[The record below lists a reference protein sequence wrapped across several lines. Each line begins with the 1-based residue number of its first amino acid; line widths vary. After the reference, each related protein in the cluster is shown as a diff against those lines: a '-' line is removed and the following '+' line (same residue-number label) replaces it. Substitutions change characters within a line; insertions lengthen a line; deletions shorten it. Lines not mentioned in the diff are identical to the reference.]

1 MKVLEETMRVLV
13 KAVKE
18 LVESTRGPEKSDFEA

>member
-18 LVESTRGPEKSDFEA
+18 FVESIRGPEKSDFEA

>member
-1 MKVLEETMRVLV
+1 MLEETMRMLV
-13 KAVKE
+13 KAVKD